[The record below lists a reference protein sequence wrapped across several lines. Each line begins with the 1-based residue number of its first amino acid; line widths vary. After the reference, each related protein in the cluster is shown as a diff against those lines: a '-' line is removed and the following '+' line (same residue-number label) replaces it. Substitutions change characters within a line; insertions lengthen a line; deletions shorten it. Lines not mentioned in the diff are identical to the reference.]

1 MRYFKNTSWLMG
13 ERILRMA
20 VGLFVGI
27 WVARYLGPEQFGL
40 FSYAQSFVFLFTA
53 IATLGLDGII
63 VRELVKDETRRDV
76 LLGTAF
82 GLKLMGAIL
91 ILPVLAIAVQLTSNN
106 DYTNLLIFIIASATV
121 FQSFNVID
129 FYYQSK
135 VLSKYVALANAI
147 SLALSSIIKVALIL
161 SKASLFAFALMTVL
175 DVALV
180 AMGLVYCYVKT
191 SKRKLFNWCFE
202 VNTAKSLLK
211 DSWPLIL
218 SGFVLMIQARI
229 DQVMLKE
236 MVSSTEVGFYSV
248 AMRLIEAFAF
258 VPIILKSSLYPPIQ
272 DAKNNSVELYQS
284 RLLNFYRL
292 NFLLFLIVGIPVFLF
307 SEQLVVLLFGVEY
320 QPASVLL
327 SLMAVRLFFAN
338 MGTARGAYILT
349 ENLMKFSMIT
359 MVLGTTTNVLLN
371 YLWIVEYG
379 GKGAVT
385 ASLVS
390 FFVTIFLIDVMY
402 SKTRKNALLQIKG
415 MFTFYKINF
424 RS

>member
-1 MRYFKNTSWLMG
+1 MRYFKNTSWLLA

-27 WVARYLGPEQFGL
+27 WVARYLGPERFGL

-53 IATLGLDGII
+53 IATLGLDGIV
-63 VRELVKDETRRDV
+63 VRELVKDETKRDV
-76 LLGTAF
+76 LLGAAF
-82 GLKLMGAIL
+82 GLKLIGAIL
-91 ILPVLAIAVQLTSNN
+91 ILPLLAVVTQLTSN
-106 DYTNLLIFIIASATV
+106 DSYTNLLIFIIASSTI

-135 VLSKYVALANAI
+135 VLSKYVALANTA
-147 SLALSSIIKVALIL
+147 SLALSSIIKIALVLYEAPLI
-161 SKASLFAFALMTVL
+161 AFAIMTLFDMAVL
-175 DVALV
+175 AI
-180 AMGLVYCYVKT
+180 GLVYFYERT
-191 SKRKLFNWCFE
+191 SHLKLSNWSFE
-202 VNTAKSLLK
+202 WQVAKKLLK

-218 SGFVLMIQARI
+218 SGLVLMIQARI

-258 VPIILKSSLYPPIQ
+258 VPMVLKSSLYPSLQ

-292 NFLLFLIVGIPVFLF
+292 NFLLFLIAAVPIALF

-320 QPASVLL
+320 QPAGVLL
-327 SLMAVRLFFAN
+327 SLMAIRLFFAN
-338 MGTARGAYILT
+338 MGVARGAYILT
-349 ENLMKFSMIT
+349 ENLMRFSMIT
-359 MVLGTTTNVLLN
+359 MVLGTITNILLN
-371 YLWIVEYG
+371 YLWIEEYG
-379 GKGAVT
+379 GKGAVV

-390 FFVTIFLIDVMY
+390 FFVTIFLIDAIY
-402 SKTRKNALLQIKG
+402 LKTRKNALLQIKG
-415 MFTFYKINF
+415 IFTFYKINF
-424 RS
+424 